1 MAVGWR
7 FTTTTNGGQS
17 VMIVGAL
24 LMPLLLVDKWDLWLW
39 VPVTVLALALEHFL
53 RVSGWMMCPAMG
65 QSHSLLTAVML
76 VLGSITAA
84 TGRMLELFVQMVSWD
99 AMTLVLVLVIIYFLP
114 LRNEAILRFTMYPSQ
129 H

>member
-1 MAVGWR
+1 MEVGWR

-17 VMIVGAL
+17 AMMLGAY
-24 LMPLLLVDKWDLWLW
+24 LMPVLLVDKWDLWVS
-39 VPVTVLALALEHFL
+39 VPVPVLSLALEHFL

-99 AMTLVLVLVIIYFLP
+99 AMTLVLVLVIIYF
-114 LRNEAILRFTMYPSQ
+114 FTIKE
-129 H
+129 